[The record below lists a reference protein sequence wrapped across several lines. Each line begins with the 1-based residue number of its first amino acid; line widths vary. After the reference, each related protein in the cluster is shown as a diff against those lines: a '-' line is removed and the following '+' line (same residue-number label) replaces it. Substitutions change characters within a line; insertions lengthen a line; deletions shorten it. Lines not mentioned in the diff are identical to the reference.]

1 MASYRKL
8 RVATYTR
15 VSTLEQAEEGYSI
28 QEQQD
33 KLEKYCELKD
43 WTITHR
49 YSDPGFSG
57 SNIKRPG
64 IRELIMAAK
73 QGDFDIVL
81 VYKLDRLSRS
91 QKDTLYLI
99 EDVFQA
105 NQVDFVSLS
114 ENFDTST
121 AFGKAMIGILSVFAQ
136 LEREQIKE
144 RMTMGKIGRA
154 KSGKAMAWSNPP
166 FGYNFVNDVYE
177 VDEFQAA
184 IVKRIFSE
192 YLSGDGPLKIAK
204 RLNDEGHPGKG
215 TQWSWKTVKDILMN
229 VVYTG
234 YISFKGELY
243 PGMHKPIIDMETYKN
258 TQKQIEIRRVNASNP
273 RPFRSKYMLSGM
285 LKCHYCGATLRI
297 RVSINRRTRESTY
310 RYNCPNSH
318 PKYLADKPKT
328 SCPSKFVYKNE
339 VEKQVIE
346 EIEKLPKNFKRKQE
360 PTVDVDMLKKQ
371 IEVIKSKQ
379 SKLMDLYLVDGID
392 IEELNRRNN
401 EFNKQ
406 IEALNKSLSVVP
418 TELDVTEA
426 LNQAKNISELS
437 YDDQKKLVKLLIS
450 EIEVA
455 NGSLEIHWRF

>member
-1 MASYRKL
+1 MTSYRKL

-64 IRELIMAAK
+64 IRELIAAAK
-73 QGDFDIVL
+73 QGDFDLVL

-121 AFGKAMIGILSVFAQ
+121 PFGKAMIGILSVFAQ

-154 KSGKAMAWSNPP
+154 KSGKAMGWSNVP
-166 FGYNFVNDVYE
+166 FGYNLVGDVYE
-177 VDEFQAA
+177 IDEFQAT

-192 YLSGDGPLKIAK
+192 YLSGDSPATIAK
-204 RLNDEGHPGKG
+204 RLNDEGHLGKG
-215 TQWSWKTVKDILMN
+215 TRWSWKTVRDILMN

-258 TQKQIEIRRVNASNP
+258 TQKQIEIRRVSATNP
-273 RPFRSKYMLSGM
+273 RPFRAKYMLSGL
-285 LKCHYCGATLRI
+285 LKCHYCGSTLMI
-297 RVSINRRTRESTY
+297 GIGINQRTKARSY
-310 RYNCPNSH
+310 RYNCP
-318 PKYLADKPKT
+318 LAHRNLFIKKP
-328 SCPSKFVYKNE
+328 
-339 VEKQVIE
+339 
-346 EIEKLPKNFKRKQE
+346 L
-360 PTVDVDMLKKQ
+360 
-371 IEVIKSKQ
+371 KSKL
-379 SKLMDLYLVDGID
+379 SKRSKNCLRI
-392 IEELNRRNN
+392 
-401 EFNKQ
+401 
-406 IEALNKSLSVVP
+406 LS
-418 TELDVTEA
+418 T
-426 LNQAKNISELS
+426 
-437 YDDQKKLVKLLIS
+437 KKHPL
-450 EIEVA
+450 
-455 NGSLEIHWRF
+455 